1 MNPPFNILVIDD
13 EPVVRDSC
21 FQILSRK
28 GCEIS
33 LSENGRKGLKCLSD
47 QQFDVII
54 LDLKIPDI
62 NGFEILKKIHLK
74 TPETIVI
81 IITGYPTVQS
91 AVEAMKMGAY
101 DFIPK
106 PFTPSMLRTVVA
118 RALEKRRLYTDTL
131 SVNKE
136 LDTLDGNNAIVGR
149 SLVISELKRFIKR
162 AGISDCSVL
171 ITGETG
177 TGKELVA
184 RSLHYYSRRR
194 NNNFIIVD
202 SGGLVDSLIESE
214 LFGHEKGSFTGAIS
228 DRIGRFELADDG
240 TLFFDEIS
248 NMSFRIQGKLLRVL
262 QEYEINRIGN
272 SRFIPVDV
280 RIIAA
285 TNCDITNEIKKGNF
299 REDLYYRLN
308 VIPIHLPSLRE
319 RREDIPVLA
328 NYFLKRF
335 REEKSTAIPER
346 ITDRAMKDMMQYE
359 WPGNVRELE
368 HLIKRTVALSDDR
381 EVNPFEIASE
391 ISITGTDSFIEKKS
405 SQQLNAIEKVHI
417 EKMLKIFHYNKS
429 QTSKALG
436 IDRKTLRSKIR
447 KHGICGSEI
456 HQV

>member
-13 EPVVRDSC
+13 EPVMRDSC

-28 GCEIS
+28 GCEVS
-33 LSENGRKGLKCLSD
+33 LSENGQKGLNCLSD
-47 QQFDVII
+47 QQFDVVI
-54 LDLKIPDI
+54 LDLKMPDI
-62 NGFEILKKIHLK
+62 NGFEILKKIHKK

-81 IITGYPTVQS
+81 IITGYPTVES
-91 AVEAMKMGAY
+91 AVKAMKMGAY

-106 PFTPSMLRTVVA
+106 PFTPSILRTVVA

-136 LDTLDGNNAIVGR
+136 LETLDGNDAIVGR
-149 SLVISELKRFIKR
+149 SPVIFELKRFIKK

-228 DRIGRFELADDG
+228 DRIGRFELANSG
-240 TLFFDEIS
+240 TIFFDEIS
-248 NMSFRIQGKLLRVL
+248 NMSFRIQSKLLRVL
-262 QEYEINRIGN
+262 QEYEIARVGN
-272 SRFIPVDV
+272 SRFIPVDI

-308 VIPIHLPSLRE
+308 VIPIHLPPLRE
-319 RREDIPVLA
+319 RHSYCIMS
-328 NYFLKRF
+328 F
-335 REEKSTAIPER
+335 
-346 ITDRAMKDMMQYE
+346 M
-359 WPGNVRELE
+359 
-368 HLIKRTVALSDDR
+368 ALSFILSGKAT
-381 EVNPFEIASE
+381 PF
-391 ISITGTDSFIEKKS
+391 S
-405 SQQLNAIEKVHI
+405 SRNRL
-417 EKMLKIFHYNKS
+417 
-429 QTSKALG
+429 
-436 IDRKTLRSKIR
+436 RK
-447 KHGICGSEI
+447 
-456 HQV
+456 